1 MILMMTERLGTDL
14 IERYLRSRGR
24 RYFRGQHDGAFFFV
38 AKALPRPLHVHLEIS
53 PAHRD
58 VFTIRVEPTCFFPAV
73 DRTQLAQIAETW
85 NQRNRDVVAIVHES
99 SDPQRIG
106 VVAQQAWI
114 VHHVCFEDFASSV
127 DRTIAAAIDL
137 FAALT
142 PVAELPSTAQPL
154 LLDAG

>member
-1 MILMMTERLGTDL
+1 MTEPQGTDL
-14 IERYLRSRGR
+14 IECYLRSRGR

-58 VFTIRVEPTCFFPAV
+58 VVTIRVDPTCFFPEA

-85 NQRNRDVVAIVHES
+85 NQRNRDVTAIVHGS

-114 VHHVCFEDFASSV
+114 VHHVCFEDFASAV

>member
-1 MILMMTERLGTDL
+1 MILMRTEPLGTDL

-38 AKALPRPLHVHLEIS
+38 AQALPRPLHVHLEIS
-53 PAHRD
+53 PADRD
-58 VFTIRVEPTCFFPAV
+58 VFTIRVNPACFFPAA
-73 DRTQLAQIAETW
+73 DRTALAQYAETW
-85 NQRNRDVVAIVHES
+85 NQRNHDVTAMVHGS

-106 VVAQQAWI
+106 VVAQQACL
-114 VHHVCFEDFASSV
+114 VHDVCFEHFASFV
-127 DRTIAAAIDL
+127 DRGIAAAIEL
-137 FAALT
+137 FAAMT